1 MRRPRNG
8 FCPQAAHRPPT
19 LPPRVLA
26 SAARA
31 VFISITTAEE
41 YGLGGARQPCFQES
55 ARRKSFGT
63 GLVARRWPWA
73 RLCHCARTPS
83 TDPGPDALDQLLTLR
98 YATRPRCLPDH
109 AKSTAEG

>member
-19 LPPRVLA
+19 LPPRELA

-31 VFISITTAEE
+31 VFISITTAEP

-55 ARRKSFGT
+55 ARRKSIGT
-63 GLVARRWPWA
+63 RAI
-73 RLCHCARTPS
+73 
-83 TDPGPDALDQLLTLR
+83 ALMALMAQMTLLTETHQPSSPPLTHRLATTDSLR
-98 YATRPRCLPDH
+98 
-109 AKSTAEG
+109 